1 MEQIKLNFFGEIV
14 SIDIPKDLS
23 SLRKQIAK
31 LYSFNAQD
39 ASEILLTY
47 KINGKQQIISNE
59 EDLKTFLNSKC
70 SVIDLDISQKSQI
83 YQNSLNQLQEQ
94 SEKDK
99 NMLNDLLKQ
108 KEELIKL
115 KETKFENEKKQIK
128 EMDNLICD
136 LRKKKNEIRK
146 MIWEGKKQIEKEKCE
161 IEKKIVELQT
171 KLGLPVSKPDC
182 HFPKKMFPKNHPFIG
197 FAHPMHKNHHHHHRH
212 MHDWNKHFLLKPK
225 NAIFMPFERFN
236 TISTTD
242 GNDKK
247 ETHFGFICDGCQ
259 MNPIIGKRYKC
270 KDCKDFDFCE
280 NCYEKNQKTHGHE
293 FKLIEKSIFK
303 HINRCQR
310 PKFDQKKEIHFN
322 IICDG
327 CKMHP
332 IVGKRYKC
340 ENCKDFDFCEKCY
353 EKNKESHGHKF
364 KQVENP
370 FKKFEKKEN
379 KEKKEKKEV
388 HHFVIC
394 DGCKMGPI
402 IGKRYKC
409 KGCKNFDYCEKCY
422 EKNKLTHGH
431 EFTLVEKPEFQNPFI
446 FGNPFFWNH
455 PFRPIFQMPI
465 FRQNKPEMH
474 KKMEHCNTMGNIMNK
489 TNFMN
494 KTFDNKK
501 THFGV
506 KCDGCGAFPIVGCRY
521 KCAVCD
527 NFDYCEE
534 CEKKL
539 SQKHGHPL
547 LKIRDPGMKIKI
559 MKNSYKK

>member
-1 MEQIKLNFFGEIV
+1 MEKMEQIKLNFFGEIV

-31 LYSFNAQD
+31 LYSFNEQD

-47 KINGKQQIISNE
+47 KINEKQEIIANE

-70 SVIDLDISQKSQI
+70 SVIVLDISQKSQI

-94 SEKDK
+94 SQKDK
-99 NMLNDLLKQ
+99 KILDDLLKQ

-128 EMDNLICD
+128 EMNDLICD
-136 LRKKKNEIRK
+136 LRKRKNEIRK
-146 MIWEGKKQIEKEKCE
+146 IIWEGKKQIEKEKCE
-161 IEKKIVELQT
+161 IEKKIVELQV
-171 KLGLPVSKPDC
+171 KLGLPISKPPC
-182 HFPKKMFPKNHPFIG
+182 PFQKKMFPKTQAFIG
-197 FAHPMHKNHHHHHRH
+197 FAHPIHKNHHHRH
-212 MHDWNKHFLLKPK
+212 MHDWKKHFLLKQK
-225 NAIFMPFERFN
+225 NAAFRPKENYN
-236 TISTTD
+236 TISTSD

-247 ETHFGFICDGCQ
+247 EIHFGFICDGCQ
-259 MNPIIGKRYKC
+259 MHPIVGKRYKC
-270 KDCKDFDFCE
+270 ESCKDFDFCE
-280 NCYEKNQKTHGHE
+280 NCYEKDQKSHGHK

-303 HINRCQR
+303 AINRCQK
-310 PKFDQKKEIHFN
+310 PKMKEKKEIHFGF
-322 IICDG
+322 ICDG
-327 CKMHP
+327 CQMHP

-364 KQVENP
+364 NQVESP
-370 FKKFEKKEN
+370 LKKI
-379 KEKKEKKEV
+379 EKKEKQEI
-388 HHFVIC
+388 HHFIIC

-422 EKNKLTHGH
+422 EKNKLVHGH
-431 EFTLVEKPEFQNPFI
+431 EFTRVEKPEFQNPF
-446 FGNPFFWNH
+446 FLGNPFFFNH
-455 PFRPIFQMPI
+455 S
-465 FRQNKPEMH
+465 FRQGFHKNPFFIPNKPEMH
-474 KKMEHCNTMGNIMNK
+474 KKMEHCPTMGNIMNK
-489 TNFMN
+489 
-494 KTFDNKK
+494 KLENKK

-521 KCAVCD
+521 KCAICD

-547 LKIRDPGMKIKI
+547 LKIREPGMKINI
-559 MKNSYKK
+559 MKNPFKK